1 MRKILWVTVLLLALL
16 CCTCAAADT
25 SYSLSPCPGTVEIP
39 DAKFIVLT
47 RDNLSSHPDLL
58 SRIGTTAEQL
68 TADWDDRGVVLQAW
82 FQSKTPDSCLE
93 ISVREDADSKLYYDL
108 VNNSADPNWKSFIN
122 SHKGGSAYEE
132 QGYSLRE
139 VAKKQQANKNYF
151 LRFQYK
157 RTTDEKIY
165 WGYVAKTVARG
176 YTLVFDYQ
184 VYNRGL
190 RAGDQTQLNRIV
202 NTLDLSDTGGSSTG
216 NTAESETGTVFLQ
229 ITVNPPVETNTDT
242 FTVEGRTAPGAEV
255 VGVLMNQEMNE
266 NNKDPENFYI
276 TADQKSGNFKLKITL
291 PYEKK
296 WQLTLAVMVNDNVEA
311 FKAFPMIEYSKTLLP
326 LTFDSTVP
334 DMLTAD
340 ETVISGTTDKG
351 VTVQCIVTD
360 GGKTNFTKQIRT
372 NGTGRFSF
380 KVPTAN
386 EADYHFTLVFS
397 KKGFDTRRYTYDVS
411 RSLSEEERRES
422 IKKSAIRPNYSA
434 LTDKSEKYLHQVMGY
449 NLYVTDVQQS
459 GDEWIIVAAM
469 TRNGEKY
476 KNIVYFTAVEDPGLE
491 IGSRC
496 LMYGEYVGSYIVQVD
511 DGGEQYPAFNLLFVV
526 K

>member
-1 MRKILWVTVLLLALL
+1 MRKILWITVLLLALL

-39 DAKFIVLT
+39 DSKFIVLT
-47 RDNLSSHPDLL
+47 PDNLGSHPDLL
-58 SRIGTTAEQL
+58 SRIGKTAEEL
-68 TADWDDRGVVLQAW
+68 TADWESRGVIMQAW

-108 VNNSADPNWKSFIN
+108 VNHPSDQNWKSFLN
-122 SHKGGSAYEE
+122 SHKAGSAYEDA
-132 QGYSLRE
+132 GYSLRE

-151 LRFQYK
+151 LRMQYK
-157 RTTDEKIY
+157 RTTDEKVY

-176 YTLVFDYQ
+176 YTIVFDYQ

-202 NTLDLSDTGGSSTG
+202 NTLDLSDASTSAA
-216 NTAESETGTVFLQ
+216 AEGAVTDFLQ
-229 ITVNPPVETNTDT
+229 IITNPPVETNVDT
-242 FTVEGRTAPGAEV
+242 FTVEGRTIPGAEII
-255 VGVLMNQEMNE
+255 GVLMNQEMQEKNAE
-266 NNKDPENFYI
+266 PANFSTI
-276 TADQKSGNFKLKITL
+276 ADQKSGYFKLKVTL

-296 WQLTLAVMVNDNVEA
+296 WLLTLTVMVNDQMEV
-311 FKAFPMIEYSKTLLP
+311 FHAFPTVTYSKTLLP
-326 LTFDSTVP
+326 LTFDSPVP

-360 GGKTNFTKQIRT
+360 GGKTNFTKQVRT

-380 KVPTAN
+380 KVPTAY

-422 IKKSAIRPNYSA
+422 IKKSAIRPNYNA
-434 LTDKSEKYLHQVMGY
+434 LMDKSEKYLHQVMGY

-459 GDEWIIVAAM
+459 GEEWIIVAAM
-469 TRNGEKY
+469 TRSGEKY
-476 KNIVYFTAVEDPGLE
+476 KNLVYFTASEDPGLE

-496 LMYGEYVGSYIVQVD
+496 LFYGEYVGSYVVQVE
-511 DGGEQYPAFNLLFVV
+511 DGGEQFPAFNLLFVI

>member
-1 MRKILWVTVLLLALL
+1 MRKILWVTVLMLALL
-16 CCTCAAADT
+16 FCACAAADT
-25 SYSLSPCPGTVEIP
+25 SYSLAPCPGSVEIP

-58 SRIGTTAEQL
+58 SRIGKTEEQL
-68 TADWDDRGVVLQAW
+68 IADWEERGVVIQAW

-108 VNNSADPNWKSFIN
+108 VNHSSDQGWKSFIN
-122 SHKGGSAYEE
+122 SHKGGSAYTEE
-132 QGYSLRE
+132 GYSLRD

-151 LRFQYK
+151 LRLSYK
-157 RTTDEKIY
+157 RTAEDKVY

-190 RAGDQTQLNRIV
+190 RAGDQAQLNRIV
-202 NTLDLSDTGGSSTG
+202 NTLELSDTGSGAAGSSSSSG
-216 NTAESETGTVFLQ
+216 FLQ
-229 ITVNPPVETNTDT
+229 ITAAPPVETNEDT
-242 FTVEGRTAPGAEV
+242 FTVEGRTVPGAEII
-255 VGVLMNQEMNE
+255 GVLMNEETNPS
-266 NNKDPENFYI
+266 NSKPANF
-276 TADQKSGNFKLKITL
+276 TAVADQKNGSFKLKVAL
-291 PYEKK
+291 PYEKT
-296 WQLTLAVMVNDNVEA
+296 WLLTLTVMRGDTMED
-311 FKAFPMIEYSKTLLP
+311 FHAFPMITYSKTLLP
-326 LTFDSTVP
+326 LTFDSPVP
-334 DMLTAD
+334 DMLSSD

-360 GGKTNFTKQIRT
+360 GGKTNFTKQIKT
-372 NGTGRFSF
+372 NGTGRFTF
-380 KVPTAN
+380 KVPTAE
-386 EADYHFTLVFS
+386 EANYHFTLVFS
-397 KKGFDTRRYTYDVS
+397 KKGFETKRFTYDVS

-422 IKKSAIRPNYSA
+422 IRKSAIRPNYNA
-434 LTDKSEKYLHQVMGY
+434 LMDKSEKYLHQVMGY

-469 TRNGEKY
+469 VRSGSQY
-476 KNIVYFTAVEDPGLE
+476 KNIVYFTASEYPKLE

-496 LMYGEYVGSYIVQVD
+496 LIYGEYVGSYVVQVE
-511 DGGEQYPAFNLLFVV
+511 DGGEQFPGFNLLFVV